1 MLDLN
6 QQVKLSSPT
15 NTTICIA
22 KRCVYYVMHLKSEKV
37 TLIIV
42 TCEITKVSPEEGFRN
57 NLQQYIF
64 SPLNLIVYRK

>member
-22 KRCVYYVMHLKSEKV
+22 KRCVDCIMHLKSEKD

-42 TCEITKVSPEEGFRN
+42 TREITKFH
-57 NLQQYIF
+57 Q
-64 SPLNLIVYRK
+64 RKI